1 MSEIKSKDLRRRTL
15 TKILHRARTPLTTEE
30 LHALQTEWAEQIPHI
45 KTTLRDLRALAK
57 DEQVV
62 GEKPKGQKSF
72 QWRLHRNVSL
82 DLVLTPTESIT
93 LLAMLQHSE
102 RFGFK
107 LVTEQL
113 VKLRDYALGVI
124 TRNAKQDLI
133 AQGRITSGTRF
144 MTLLPGIYD
153 PAHLSIIQAA
163 LLDGHSLSMVYKPR
177 DAEDA
182 ECTYVLKPLAL
193 SFQDSNIYLSA
204 YVESEQW
211 PSGESP
217 EPGASRGK
225 YSSNGPGMTCVLM
238 LHRVVSVNTSFLNI
252 PEPKNYRFD
261 SFAVQ
266 KDLMTVHGKDAIDLL
281 LRLEPNLLNRLT
293 ENRLSETQEIEPAE
307 VGAILKCSVQDT
319 QGLRLFLMSN
329 ANEIEVLQP
338 DYLREHIRKTLSKA
352 LRMYDEEK
360 ETA

>member
-1 MSEIKSKDLRRRTL
+1 MSEIKPKDLRRRTL

-57 DEQVV
+57 DEQVI
-62 GEKPKGQKSF
+62 GEKHKGKKSF

-82 DLVLTPTESIT
+82 DLVLTPTESMT

-107 LVTEQL
+107 LVTKQL

-124 TRNAKQDLI
+124 TRNSKQDLI

-153 PAHLSIIQAA
+153 PAHLDIIQAA
-163 LLDGHSLSMVYKPR
+163 LLAGHSLTMVYKPR
-177 DAEDA
+177 DAENE
-182 ECTYVLKPLAL
+182 ECTYLLKPLAL

-211 PSGESP
+211 PSGEPP
-217 EPGASRGK
+217 ESGASRGK

-238 LHRVVSVNTSFLNI
+238 LHRVVSVSTSFLEI
-252 PEPKNYRFD
+252 PDPKNYRFD
-261 SFAVQ
+261 SFAIQ
-266 KDLMTVHGKDAIDLL
+266 KDLMTVHGQDEIDLVL
-281 LRLEPNLLNRLT
+281 GLGPNLSNRLT
-293 ENRLSETQEIEPAE
+293 ENRLNETQKIEPTEA
-307 VGAILKCSVQDT
+307 GSILKCSVQDT

-329 ANEIEVLQP
+329 ADEIEVLQP
-338 DYLREHIRKTLSKA
+338 TYLREHVRNTLRKA
-352 LRMYDEEK
+352 LRMYGEES
-360 ETA
+360 ETT

>member
-1 MSEIKSKDLRRRTL
+1 VSEIKPKDLRRRTL

-62 GEKPKGQKSF
+62 GEKPKGKKSF

-82 DLVLTPTESIT
+82 DLVLTPNESMT

-107 LVTEQL
+107 LVTKQL

-124 TRNAKQDLI
+124 TRNSKQDLI

-144 MTLLPGIYD
+144 MTLLPGVYD
-153 PAHLSIIQAA
+153 PAHLGIIQAA
-163 LLDGHSLSMVYKPR
+163 LLDGQSLNMVYKPR
-177 DAEDA
+177 DAEDV

-211 PSGESP
+211 PSGKSP

-238 LHRVVSVNTSFLNI
+238 LHRMVSVNTHFLDI
-252 PEPKNYRFD
+252 PDPENYRFD

-266 KDLMTVHGKDAIDLL
+266 KDLMTVHGQDAIDLV

-293 ENRLSETQEIEPAE
+293 ENRLSETQKINPTEA
-307 VGAILKCSVQDT
+307 GAILKCSIQDT
-319 QGLRLFLMSN
+319 QGLRLFLMGN
-329 ANEIEVLQP
+329 ADEIEVLQP
-338 DYLREHIRKTLSKA
+338 GYLREHVRKTLKKA
-352 LRMYDEEK
+352 LHMYDEDK